1 MSGDLGPEKALI
13 FRITHRANVPWIL
26 RHGLHCRNSPV
37 RDPNFVSIGNQEIID
52 NRRLRPVRC
61 HLGGTL
67 SDYVP
72 FYFTS
77 HSPMFY
83 NIRTGYRGLRQFP
96 NDEIVI
102 LVSSLR
108 TLREQ
113 GIPFAFTDRHAL
125 LATGQAFTELDD
137 LDKIDWDGLRR
148 RDFKRDPEDPSKV
161 ERYEAEALVHR
172 HVPIGALHGIAC
184 YDEATKATLER
195 EAAAQGV
202 GVRMA
207 VLPNRYFQ

>member
-1 MSGDLGPEKALI
+1 M
-13 FRITHRANVPWIL
+13 
-26 RHGLHCRNSPV
+26 
-37 RDPNFVSIGNQEIID
+37 
-52 NRRLRPVRC
+52 
-61 HLGGTL
+61 
-67 SDYVP
+67 
-72 FYFTS
+72 
-77 HSPMFY
+77 
-83 NIRTGYRGLRQFP
+83 
-96 NDEIVI
+96 
-102 LVSSLR
+102 
-108 TLREQ
+108 
-113 GIPFAFTDRHAL
+113 
-125 LATGQAFTELDD
+125 DD